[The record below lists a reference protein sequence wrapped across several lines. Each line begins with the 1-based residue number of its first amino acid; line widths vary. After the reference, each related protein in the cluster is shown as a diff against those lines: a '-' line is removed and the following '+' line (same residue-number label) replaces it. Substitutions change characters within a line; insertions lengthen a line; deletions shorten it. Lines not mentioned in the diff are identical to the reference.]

1 MDINLTDIKKQY
13 KKLKPLLDGD
23 GLELSDEDK
32 LRCQDALQLLE
43 LRGYIRDMEVDG
55 ANLYLQMAEWDGF
68 AGRDDKGIQP
78 SEPPGMDDCHCQC
91 RDWRSYRPDSY
102 DYWRIVLIYLSMRCY
117 DRHKKSIP

>member
-1 MDINLTDIKKQY
+1 LDINLTDIKKQY

-68 AGRDDKGIQP
+68 
-78 SEPPGMDDCHCQC
+78 E
-91 RDWRSYRPDSY
+91 DWLDEMIKESNRLSRRE
-102 DYWRIVLIYLSMRCY
+102 WTIAIVSAVIGAAIGLIPTIIGALC
-117 DRHKKSIP
+117 